1 MSDLGSA
8 RAFYDPLMRCLGF
21 SGEPRDDGG
30 LAWGIPDVSGRMQW
44 LIVSEATG
52 EAPHDPRSPGFHHV
66 AFNAR
71 DRAHVDRVH
80 ELVLSLGAE
89 ILGPPAAYDDE
100 PDHYAVFLR
109 DPDGL
114 KLEVLHV
121 DGG

>member
-1 MSDLGSA
+1 
-8 RAFYDPLMRCLGF
+8 
-21 SGEPRDDGG
+21 
-30 LAWGIPDVSGRMQW
+30 
-44 LIVSEATG
+44 
-52 EAPHDPRSPGFHHV
+52 
-66 AFNAR
+66 
-71 DRAHVDRVH
+71 VH

-121 DGG
+121 DAG